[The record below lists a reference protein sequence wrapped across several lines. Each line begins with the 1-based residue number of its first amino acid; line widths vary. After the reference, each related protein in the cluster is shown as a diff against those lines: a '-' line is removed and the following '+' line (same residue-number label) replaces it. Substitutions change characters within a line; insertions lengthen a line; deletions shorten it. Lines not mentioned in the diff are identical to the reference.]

1 MDTNSHTLG
10 AMNTAQMFCI
20 GVLCLTSPNLAY
32 SSELDRIDTPRSFVV
47 AQAEPLQ
54 EPAVESE
61 FDFGILWEVDNGFST
76 PSFVLGTMHVEDTR
90 VTNLPTPV
98 QQAFE
103 KSDSLTT
110 VALLELEQILLIGP
124 ELLLIDGST
133 LEGLIGTELYTEVG
147 DALRARGML
156 PEMASLL
163 KPWAVAL
170 LLSQPHSQ
178 SGMFLDRKLYQL
190 AKQKGKAVYGLETLT
205 EQLSVFRSMDL
216 TDQITLLEETLA
228 QLNVIP
234 EIIERLTQA
243 YLARD
248 LKRLTT
254 IANEQFS
261 NSSVQQQLKQQLV
274 VDRNKKM
281 VMRMQPRIEEG
292 NAFIAIGALH
302 LSGQNSVLNLL
313 QQMGYTVSRVY

>member
-1 MDTNSHTLG
+1 MKTIRMLWMAVLALIPVASSASGLASMSAHQTNRLHI
-10 AMNTAQMFCI
+10 AQ
-20 GVLCLTSPNLAY
+20 LDLAV
-32 SSELDRIDTPRSFVV
+32 DRVNANAIDSN
-47 AQAEPLQ
+47 Q
-54 EPAVESE
+54 
-61 FDFGILWEVDNGFST
+61 FDFGILWQIDNGFST
-76 PSFVLGTMHVEDTR
+76 PSFVLGTMHVEDAR
-90 VTNLPTPV
+90 VTNLPAPV

-103 KSDSLTT
+103 NSDSLTT
-110 VALLELEQILLIGP
+110 EALLELEQILLIGP

-147 DALRARGML
+147 DALQARGML

-190 AKQKGKAVYGLETLT
+190 AKQNGKSVYGLETLT

-228 QLNVIP
+228 QLNLIP

-248 LKRLTT
+248 LKQLTI

-261 NSSVQQQLKQQLV
+261 NSPVQQQLKQQLV
-274 VDRNKKM
+274 VDRNQKM
-281 VMRMQPRIEEG
+281 VVRMQPRIEEG
-292 NAFIAIGALH
+292 NAFIAVGALH
-302 LSGQNSVLNLL
+302 LTGQDGILSLL

>member
-1 MDTNSHTLG
+1 MMKTLRMLWMAALALISVALSAYGLESMSAQQTNRLLIAQSDLPTDPINTG
-10 AMNTAQMFCI
+10 AGDSNQ
-20 GVLCLTSPNLAY
+20 
-32 SSELDRIDTPRSFVV
+32 
-47 AQAEPLQ
+47 
-54 EPAVESE
+54 
-61 FDFGILWEVDNGFST
+61 FDFGILWQIDNGFST

-90 VTNLPTPV
+90 VTTLPTAV
-98 QQAFE
+98 QQVFE
-103 KSDSLTT
+103 NSDSLTT
-110 VALLELEQILLIGP
+110 EALLELEQILLIGP

-133 LEGLIGTELYTEVG
+133 LEGLIGAELYAEVG
-147 DALRARGML
+147 DALRARGMM

-190 AKQKGKAVYGLETLT
+190 AKQSDKAVYGLETLA

-228 QLNVIP
+228 QLNLIP

-248 LKRLTT
+248 LKQLTT

-261 NSSVQQQLKQQLV
+261 SSPVQQQLKQQLV
-274 VDRNKKM
+274 VDRNQKM
-281 VMRMQPRIEEG
+281 VARMQPRIKEG

-302 LSGQNSVLNLL
+302 LPGQSGILSLL